1 MESIKEH
8 FCQHRDVTHTWQE
21 VKVISTEK
29 KEVSQII
36 VDKGCLLVPMAN
48 LSYNFFEHKCVR
60 DFITEVAEY
69 RARTSQN
76 QLWRLFDKL
85 RGGQGKSLMR
95 RLDTISVQFKS
106 VCLYLTCD
114 QFFIRFLIRF
124 SDSVFQ
130 VVMRLVKETLIN
142 EKLHGQLAIFV
153 DHKAFYFSQ
162 GDCFGV
168 SIRSTW
174 YEDNYRMNDFR
185 LIFKKALHNS
195 LF

>member
-1 MESIKEH
+1 MNLGLCLCSMLTGKPNHDGKCFRIIKSPAFINTKTLKNMESIKEH

-124 SDSVFQ
+124 
-130 VVMRLVKETLIN
+130 
-142 EKLHGQLAIFV
+142 
-153 DHKAFYFSQ
+153 
-162 GDCFGV
+162 
-168 SIRSTW
+168 
-174 YEDNYRMNDFR
+174 FR
-185 LIFKKALHNS
+185 L
-195 LF
+195 